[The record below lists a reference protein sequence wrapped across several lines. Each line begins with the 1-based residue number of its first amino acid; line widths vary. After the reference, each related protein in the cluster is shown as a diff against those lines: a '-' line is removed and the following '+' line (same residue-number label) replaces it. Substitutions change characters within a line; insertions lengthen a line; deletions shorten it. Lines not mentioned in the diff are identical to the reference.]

1 MKRCVAYV
9 SVAGLVSL
17 GMIGSAAADAC
28 QTTGTLAEAVGT
40 VLVDKGQGF
49 APGVV
54 GASLKGGDKV
64 AVQGPGSAVVDF
76 GNQRTVTVPSSTTET
91 LRVPGCGLALDNS
104 TGLVIGTV
112 AVVGGIAAA
121 IALSNNDSKNGIIFP
136 VSP

>member
-54 GASLKGGDKV
+54 GASLKSGDKV
-64 AVQGPGSAVVDF
+64 AVQGPGSAVIDF
-76 GNQRTVTVPSSTTET
+76 GNERTVTVPSSTTET
-91 LRVPGCGLALDNS
+91 LRVPGCGLALDDS

-112 AVVGGIAAA
+112 AVGGGIAAA
-121 IALSNNDSKNGIIFP
+121 IALSNEGSKNGIIFP

>member
-1 MKRCVAYV
+1 MKRFVAYA
-9 SVAGLVSL
+9 SVAGLLSL

-76 GNQRTVTVPSSTTET
+76 GNERTVTVPSSTTET
-91 LRVPGCGLALDNS
+91 LRVPGCGVVLDSS

-112 AVVGGIAAA
+112 AVGGGIAAA